1 MSQEDKVVEQLK
13 TQQQEAISYLYDR
26 YGDALF
32 GVILQI
38 VRSKE
43 LAEQVL
49 QDSFIKVWKNSGS
62 YDRTK
67 GRLFTWLLN
76 ISRNTA
82 IDATRTAYF
91 KHYQQTDDL
100 TSLYATPAES
110 NIHPDQV
117 GLKELVGGLDEKYRI
132 LIELIYFKGYTQQ
145 EIEEELGIPLGTIK
159 TRLRYALT
167 ELRKTFSSGNRS
179 HLLLLILALEQF
191 DHHLNS

>member
-49 QDSFIKVWKNSGS
+49 QDSFIKVWKNGSS

-76 ISRNTA
+76 IARNTA
-82 IDATRTAYF
+82 IDATRTAHF
-91 KHYQQTDDL
+91 KHYQQTEDL
-100 TSLYATPAES
+100 TTLYAAPSDT

-117 GLKELVGGLDEKYRI
+117 GLRELVGGMDEKYRL

-145 EIEEELGIPLGTIK
+145 EIQEELGIPLGTIK
-159 TRLRYALT
+159 TRLRYALS
-167 ELRKTFSSGNRS
+167 ELRKTFSSGDRS